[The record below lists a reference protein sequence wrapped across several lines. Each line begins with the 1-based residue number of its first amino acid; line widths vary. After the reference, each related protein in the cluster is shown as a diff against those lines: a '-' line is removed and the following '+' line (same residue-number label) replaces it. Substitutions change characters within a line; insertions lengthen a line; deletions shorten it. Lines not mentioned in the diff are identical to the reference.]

1 MKVQH
6 WLQVG
11 AALAVVA
18 VAPAA
23 QAHLSGTHD
32 AGSGAGMLHL
42 FIGHG
47 YLLAMAAVGI
57 WAALRGGRALLWVHK
72 RIRRA
77 KR

>member
-1 MKVQH
+1 MKVQD

-11 AALAVVA
+11 AALAGAA

-23 QAHLSGTHD
+23 QAHISATHD
-32 AGSGAGMLHL
+32 AGFGAGMLHL

-57 WAALRGGRALLWVHK
+57 WAALFGGRALLRVHK